1 MRAKPWLAPRFRFE
15 DEDPVRRD
23 HHVIDVQALTD
34 QVVKDP
40 RPVRPEVLQELPHNP
55 LAIPP

>member
-1 MRAKPWLAPRFRFE
+1 M
-15 DEDPVRRD
+15 RRD